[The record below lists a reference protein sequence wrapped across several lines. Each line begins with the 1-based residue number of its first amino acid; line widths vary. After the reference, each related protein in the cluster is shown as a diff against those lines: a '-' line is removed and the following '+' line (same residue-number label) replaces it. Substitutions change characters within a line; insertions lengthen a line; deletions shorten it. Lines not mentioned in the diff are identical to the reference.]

1 MKPTFHL
8 RVCFAK
14 VVRSSLICAFQ
25 PEQACVT
32 AGVAIFAELEG
43 QKHGFRIAVIWDLH
57 HSFIFD
63 FTSLNWHHSTTRFSF
78 ILFFN
83 RQNLRS
89 FHFVS
94 TVSEVSMVG
103 TPLNSFLNTNS
114 VVKKFLQAQYRS
126 RFLTHCMFA
135 RPKATA
141 ASRLLMTFM

>member
-103 TPLNSFLNTNS
+103 TPLNSFLNTIQLL
-114 VVKKFLQAQYRS
+114 KCFCRRS
-126 RFLTHCMFA
+126 IA
-135 RPKATA
+135 A
-141 ASRLLMTFM
+141 AS